1 MLNWHFRHAWLKE
14 LCKAYGLR
22 VSGNK
27 TQLAERL
34 LNHVGMYMPE
44 FRSIPG
50 LVREMARKLGQTTR
64 NEVFDPDGKGCIHRA
79 LCVVL
84 STATREYSAAYL
96 EGWADSDQSIS
107 AALQLRK
114 LKSCCDEALQFLES
128 PEMHQMLNPSA
139 TGAQSEGQGDVPDTA
154 DPIQL
159 ETKTPEQLL
168 EDRYQTAL
176 DKGEVIDLSQ
186 TAEESGELYAQK
198 VHTNRNKLVDSRRKH
213 AVPLSL
219 LITSGTGKGTVYYAN
234 GERTEGTWKNG
245 EPDGKFTT
253 YFPDGA
259 RTEET
264 WENGEL
270 NGKVTS
276 YFSDGVM
283 AEETWKN
290 GELIATTL
298 RSTRRPCDESAAVE
312 ESFELDT
319 SPEMAPDIAPPPLH
333 MNQGLPPGW
342 VCKASRGA
350 VGRYY
355 YENKELNK
363 NQWERPSWDL

>member
-1 MLNWHFRHAWLKE
+1 
-14 LCKAYGLR
+14 
-22 VSGNK
+22 
-27 TQLAERL
+27 
-34 LNHVGMYMPE
+34 MPK

-64 NEVFDPDGKGCIHRA
+64 NEVFDHDGKGCIHRA
-79 LCVVL
+79 LCGVIR
-84 STATREYSAAYL
+84 TGGREL
-96 EGWADSDQSIS
+96 LHADRNGRWWEDPHHIS
-107 AALQLRK
+107 MVRQYRI
-114 LKSCCDEALQFLES
+114 LKTGCEEALEFLES
-128 PEMHQMLNPSA
+128 PELHQMLNPSPA
-139 TGAQSEGQGDVPDTA
+139 TRAQSEAHGDVPA
-154 DPIQL
+154 AAEPIHL
-159 ETKTPEQLL
+159 ETKTPQQLL
-168 EDRYQTAL
+168 EERYQAAL

-319 SPEMAPDIAPPPLH
+319 TSPEMPPDIAPPPLH

-363 NQWERPSWDL
+363 NQWERPTWDN